1 VGTNGNATHDAVYDE
16 ICKQLPAVP
25 RLHYKHLFGECY
37 SASAL
42 GVYAAAHLLQR
53 GVVPAMMRCDGG
65 TEDLKVNN
73 LLFVNHSDGKN
84 VSYILLRRVG

>member
-1 VGTNGNATHDAVYDE
+1 MMPSMTISAG
-16 ICKQLPAVP
+16 CF
-25 RLHYKHLFGECY
+25 KHLFGECY

-84 VSYILLRRVG
+84 VSYILLRRIG

>member
-1 VGTNGNATHDAVYDE
+1 
-16 ICKQLPAVP
+16 
-25 RLHYKHLFGECY
+25 
-37 SASAL
+37 
-42 GVYAAAHLLQR
+42 LQR

-84 VSYILLRRVG
+84 VSYILLRRIG